1 MDMAIIRIKYKAV
14 FYHLIG
20 GGPREIIFLILSNE
34 SPPDHRPGHIDSTN
48 QVIPILR

>member
-20 GGPREIIFLILSNE
+20 GGPREIIILILPIDE
-34 SPPDHRPGHIDSTN
+34 SRPGHIASTN